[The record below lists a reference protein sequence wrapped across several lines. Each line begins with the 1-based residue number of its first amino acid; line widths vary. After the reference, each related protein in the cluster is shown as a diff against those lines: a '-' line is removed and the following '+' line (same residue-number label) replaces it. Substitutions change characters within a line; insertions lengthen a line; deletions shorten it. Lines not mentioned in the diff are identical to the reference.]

1 MTGFLT
7 VEDINTAKNTNGNKT
22 IYHKIDTSFI
32 SEISDFSNVKYDF
45 CEVSRSTSGSNITY
59 SFKITIDS
67 WNGRYYFTK
76 KNGDYINASGSY
88 SSGSKT
94 LSFTTTETSVVLIL
108 CCNDCYAEVGDY
120 PFAINRMPFI
130 ESEINPDLKVY
141 LNEIGNRVRYNWINL
156 NTGATSQML
165 ITLNRGFNREVNNG
179 STFFYTVKLLKT
191 DFQFNCSQSVIIGKV
206 NKVHLGTNS
215 DYLPNGDLV
224 GNYTLAITVDYN
236 GETLPV
242 SYDGTDYYFNLDL
255 TDKTETGKV
264 RFTVNV
270 ESNEV
275 LNSTSTNVAL
285 NSQYQTVNTF
295 NALLT
300 AVTNSDVIR
309 LGANMTATSN
319 ININKSIKIIGNDK
333 TIDLDSH
340 RFVLKEDVEFKV
352 ENLQLDNGDT
362 TIIQAKNTIVNLTGV
377 IFNNCTSTNYNG
389 LGSCIFCDVDVDSL
403 DNTEDYTTT
412 LTECTFTN
420 NANCILH
427 GGQLTIKGCTLD
439 NNSITN
445 INTNNPTFIYQTDG
459 TCLIQQSAF
468 DIDYDYSS
476 TEANIGYAQALI
488 MCGETANINGAT
500 HTDLQTDN
508 ILPFFEAPFNNRANL
523 YAKYYYPQITDNVES
538 VSTVSGKA
546 CCHACSGVDW
556 VFKNNVTVRRV
567 E

>member
-1 MTGFLT
+1 MRDFLT
-7 VEDINTAKNTNGNKT
+7 VEDVNTVLCCNQGF
-22 IYHKIDTSFI
+22 YMHKF
-32 SEISDFSNVKYDF
+32 DFTLLPDGEFDDIKYDF
-45 CEVSRSTSGSNITY
+45 CKISKELNLRRNGYIYTIELVTSNWTKALYARYSDGSFIVPDDLENFSYDDGVLTITVSIDKDITELGLY
-59 SFKITIDS
+59 MGLFSFNELKQLAYLEIPSVLELNLEQLDVRQRFDTYCLEEDEICSYDYVS
-67 WNGRYYFTK
+67 VELGWNVV
-76 KNGDYINASGSY
+76 NDNYI
-88 SSGSKT
+88 
-94 LSFTTTETSVVLIL
+94 LV
-108 CCNDCYAEVGDY
+108 
-120 PFAINRMPFI
+120 
-130 ESEINPDLKVY
+130 KV
-141 LNEIGNRVRYNWINL
+141 I
-156 NTGATSQML
+156 
-165 ITLNRGFNREVNNG
+165 
-179 STFFYTVKLLKT
+179 KT
-191 DFQFNCSQSVIIGKV
+191 DFEFNCNQSLVVGKV
-206 NKVHLGTNS
+206 NKVYLGTDS
-215 DYLPNGDLV
+215 KYKPSGSRV
-224 GNYTLAITVDYN
+224 GSYTPTITVDYN

-242 SYDGTDYYFNLDL
+242 TFDGADYSFNLDL
-255 TDKTETGKV
+255 TEVTEIGKV

-270 ESNEV
+270 EANEV
-275 LNSTSTNVAL
+275 LNSTSTDVAL

-309 LGANMTATSN
+309 LGANMTATAN
-319 ININKSIKIIGNDK
+319 IPINKSIKIIGNDK

-340 RFVLKEDVEFKV
+340 RFVLVEDVQLTI
-352 ENLQLDNGDT
+352 ENTRLDNGDT

-403 DNTEDYTTT
+403 DNTEDYATT

-459 TCLIQQSAF
+459 TCLIQQSTF
-468 DIDYDYSS
+468 NIDYDYTSA
-476 TEANIGYAQALI
+476 EANIGYAQSLI

-508 ILPFFEAPFNNRANL
+508 SLPFFDEPFNNRANL